1 MHFQRFDHFDLYS
14 DFSAFVLMAAVGD
27 ALDGS
32 SKITQNDL
40 TNNAEMYSQQLDSL
54 ITDKMDYARQLA
66 INFAKVGLNNTAD
79 KNTIN
84 QIMTTQKDVYDSIS
98 VLNMNGGTIYGDAL
112 IIDLTKEEIYDK
124 VVYQQETQLYDQLI
138 YLPLGIRQ
146 F

>member
-1 MHFQRFDHFDLYS
+1 MKKILKCTFRDLIILICILI
-14 DFSAFVLMAAVGD
+14 FSAFVLMAAVGD

-32 SKITQNDL
+32 AKITQNDL

-84 QIMTTQKDVYDSIS
+84 QIMTTQKDVYDSFKYER
-98 VLNMNGGTIYGDAL
+98 GH
-112 IIDLTKEEIYDK
+112 DLW
-124 VVYQQETQLYDQLI
+124 
-138 YLPLGIRQ
+138 
-146 F
+146 

>member
-1 MHFQRFDHFDLYS
+1 MKKILKCTFRDLIILICILI
-14 DFSAFVLMAAVGD
+14 FSAFVLMAAVGD

-32 SKITQNDL
+32 AKITQNDL

-98 VLNMNGGTIYGDAL
+98 VLNMNGGTIYLLL
-112 IIDLTKEEIYDK
+112 ILQKRRFMT
-124 VVYQQETQLYDQLI
+124 
-138 YLPLGIRQ
+138 R
-146 F
+146 